1 MSWLTPIG
9 FLGAI
14 GLIILIIIYIIKPNY
29 QQKFISS
36 TFIWKLSLRYK
47 KKKIPISQLRNI
59 LIFICQ
65 VLIISA
71 LTCILAQP
79 FIAGDKQA
87 GYTEK
92 IVIIDASASMRTETN
107 KVTRFERAVDEV
119 LDLVQEAVENDGALT
134 VILAGSEASYVVQRA
149 GAEFHLEMKEK
160 IQALID
166 PATFACTYG
175 NADIEGAIEL
185 AEEVLLDNP
194 EAEILL
200 YTGASYIDAGKVTV
214 VDISDVSEWNAA
226 ILDVRAV
233 VEEGYYRFE
242 VDVAS
247 YNRDASI
254 SVNLDVN
261 GVNIAM
267 EQFNL
272 LGNAECVNNEVT
284 TLIFNLES
292 GLVEDGIYSYEY
304 AHAYIQESDNFS
316 EDNSFYLYGGTKLP
330 LKVQYYSAVPNN
342 FYSGVLMGLR
352 QALGGYW
359 DFDIDEVQDSWQAI
373 EAGYGKEYALEGYDI
388 YIFEHY
394 MPTTLPTDGLV
405 ILATPNSVPAGADFT
420 LANWYQNNSS
430 IPLAKEEESPLLKDI
445 NPENIG
451 VTIWAD
457 IPVYDGYTPL
467 MSCNGD
473 PVVLVK
479 DEEAEKVVIL
489 GLSLNYSNFALT
501 AEFPTF
507 FLNLLNH
514 FFPATVDSYV
524 YEVSDEVEL
533 KARAPQLYLS
543 GPNLNQTYESFPNSI
558 QLTTP
563 GTYTLLQVPLSGVD
577 TVENFYVRI
586 PKAESNTEAVFD
598 TLQNPY
604 FPPKAETPDLDLLF
618 YFALALVSLLFIE
631 WWLQARE
638 HF

>member
-9 FLGAI
+9 FLGLI

-65 VLIISA
+65 ILIISA

-79 FIAGDKQA
+79 FIAGDKQE

-92 IVIIDASASMRTETN
+92 IVIIDASASMRTEIN

-119 LDLVQEAVENDGALT
+119 MNLVDEAVSNDGALT

-160 IQALID
+160 IQALVD
-166 PATFACTYG
+166 PATFGCTYG

-185 AEEVLLDNP
+185 AEEILLDNP
-194 EAEILL
+194 EAEIML
-200 YTGASYIDAGKVTV
+200 YTGSSYIDAGKITV

-254 SVNLDVN
+254 SVNLDVS

-272 LGNAECVNNEVT
+272 VGNAECVNNEVT

-292 GLVEDGIYSYEY
+292 GLMEDGIYSYEY
-304 AHAYIQESDNFS
+304 VHAYIQESDNFS

-330 LKVQYYSAVPNN
+330 LKVQYYSTIPNN

-352 QALGGYW
+352 QAFGGYW
-359 DFDIDEVQDSWQAI
+359 DFDIDEIQDSEQAVQN
-373 EAGYGKEYALEGYDI
+373 GMGKEYALEGYDI

-394 MPTTLPTDGLV
+394 MPSTLPTDGLV
-405 ILATPNSVPAGADFT
+405 ILATPYTVPAGADFT
-420 LANWYQNNSS
+420 ISTWYESNSLV
-430 IPLAKEEESPLLKDI
+430 PLAKEEQSPLLENI
-445 NPENIG
+445 TPENIG
-451 VTIWAD
+451 VTRWAS

-479 DEEAEKVVIL
+479 NEENEKIVIL
-489 GLSLNYSNFALT
+489 GLNLNYSDFALK

-507 FLNLLNH
+507 FYNLLNY

-533 KARAPQLYLS
+533 NARAPQLYLT
-543 GPNLNQTYESFPNSI
+543 GPNVNQTYEAFPNSI
-558 QLTTP
+558 KLTSP
-563 GTYTLLQVPLSGVD
+563 GTYTLLQVPLSGAD
-577 TVENFYVRI
+577 TIENFYVRI
-586 PKAESNTEAVFD
+586 PMAESNTEAVFD

-604 FPPKAETPDLDLLF
+604 FPPKAETPDLDLVF

>member
-9 FLGAI
+9 FLGLI

-36 TFIWKLSLRYK
+36 TFVWKLSLKYK

-65 VLIISA
+65 VLIVSA

-79 FIAGDKQA
+79 FIAGDQQNE
-87 GYTEK
+87 YTEK
-92 IVIIDASASMRTETN
+92 VVIIDASASMRTE
-107 KVTRFERAVDEV
+107 VGGLTRFERAVDEV
-119 LDLVQEAVENDGALT
+119 MDLVDEAVNNDGALT
-134 VILAGSEASYVVQRA
+134 VILAGTDATYVVQRA
-149 GAEFHLEMKEK
+149 GAEFHAEMKEK
-160 IQALID
+160 IRALVD

-175 NADIEGAIEL
+175 EADIAGAIEK
-185 AEEVLLDNP
+185 AEDILQDNP
-194 EAEILL
+194 EAEVLL
-200 YTGASYIDAGKVTV
+200 YTGSSYIDAGKVTV
-214 VDISDVSEWNAA
+214 VDVSDISEWNAA
-226 ILDVRAV
+226 VLDVRAS

-242 VDVAS
+242 VDVAC

-254 SVNLDVN
+254 AVYLDIN

-267 EQFNL
+267 EQYNL
-272 LGNAECVNNEVT
+272 TTDAECVNNEVT
-284 TLIFNLES
+284 TLVFNLES
-292 GLVEDGIYSYEY
+292 GLIESGVYSYDY

-316 EDNSFYLYGGTKLP
+316 DDNSFYLYGGTKLP

-352 QALGGYW
+352 EALNGYW
-359 DFDIDEVQDSWQAI
+359 DFDIDEIQDSWQGI
-373 EAGYGKEYALEGYDI
+373 EMGAQKEYAMEGYDI

-394 MPTTLPTDGLV
+394 MPATLPTDGLV
-405 ILATPNSVPAGADFT
+405 ILATPNAVPAGADFT
-420 LANWYQNNSS
+420 LGDW
-430 IPLAKEEESPLLKDI
+430 IPTNRLLPLEKAEEHPLLQNI
-445 NPENIG
+445 TPENIG
-451 VTIWAD
+451 VTWYAS

-479 DEEAEKVVIL
+479 NEESEKIVIL
-489 GLSLNYSNFALT
+489 GLNMQYSDFAIT
-501 AEFPTF
+501 AEFPVF
-507 FLNLLNH
+507 FFNLLNY

-524 YEVSDEVEL
+524 YEVNDEVEL
-533 KARAPQLYLS
+533 NARAPQLFLT
-543 GPNLNQTYESFPNSI
+543 GPKVNKDYQEFPNSI
-558 QLTTP
+558 VLDTP

-577 TVENFYVRI
+577 TIENFYVRI
-586 PKAESNTEAVFD
+586 PKTESNTEAVFD

-604 FPPKAETPDLDLLF
+604 FPPKEETPDLDLVF